1 MIPPNLREWRKP
13 LSALDVAKQY
23 FDAWTRRDS
32 SGIAATFA
40 EGGTYNAPASGGE
53 LTGQDLEGYTS
64 GLFSA
69 FPDLSFDIV
78 SAVPTDGNIVAAQ
91 IGMGVVSDYPR
102 SYLKWRRKMSHCR
115 SICRRCFVGHNPN
128 IGVF

>member
-32 SGIAATFA
+32 SGIAATFG
-40 EGGTYNAPASGGE
+40 EGGTYNDPASGGE

-78 SAVPTDGNIVAAQ
+78 SAVPTDENIVAAQ
-91 IGMGVVSDYPR
+91 IRMGVVSDYPHTQLTR
-102 SYLKWRRKMSHCR
+102 DGRVSL
-115 SICRRCFVGHNPN
+115 RCHQADY
-128 IGVF
+128 

>member
-23 FDAWTRRDS
+23 FDAWPRRDS

-40 EGGTYNAPASGGE
+40 EGGTYNDPASGGE
-53 LTGQDLEGYTS
+53 LPGQDLEGYTS

-78 SAVPTDGNIVAAQ
+78 SAVPTDENIVAAQ
-91 IGMGVVSDYPR
+91 IGMGVVSDYPHTQLTR
-102 SYLKWRRKMSHCR
+102 DGRVSL
-115 SICRRCFVGHNPN
+115 RCHQADY
-128 IGVF
+128 